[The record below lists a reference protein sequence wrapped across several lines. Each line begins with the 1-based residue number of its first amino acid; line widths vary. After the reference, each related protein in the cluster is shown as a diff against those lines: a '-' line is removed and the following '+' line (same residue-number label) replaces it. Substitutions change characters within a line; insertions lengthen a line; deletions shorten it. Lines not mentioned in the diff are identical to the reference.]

1 MTVNE
6 LKQELDKYGGDMNV
20 KICHGP
26 RIDGLYDVTYG
37 VDMDTNIASVWL
49 LAERGK
55 E

>member
-6 LKQELDKYGGDMNV
+6 LKKELDKYSGDMNV
-20 KICHGP
+20 KMSTGSY
-26 RIDGLYDVTYG
+26 IDDLHCVSHG
-37 VDMDTNIASVWL
+37 VDMDTNIVSVWL